1 MAGELRVPS
10 AIEDVIAK
18 YERGGP
24 CQELEVYGALAA
36 ARKMLV
42 NPPEPDNLGAWA
54 EVIGFNLIPNNREHN
69 PSPWQTYFGPIASG
83 TKEDG
88 SVFYSPDIREAEPSV
103 LFHWAQRARTITH
116 PVLKARYADLTWDM
130 SRAIAKT
137 NPDPDMARIAIDS
150 YLESLTKKL
159 RSDEHSGFEAA
170 IRALDLAI
178 TINDIPRRDAA
189 RTAVLL
195 LHRQA
200 MDIGKRMWW
209 KAWDRLIEEKRAGM
223 TDGERDALVADLE
236 SVVTRCSSP
245 DPSVFDPHST
255 ENAARR
261 LIKYYNKRGKQ
272 DQARRLHEVIGKT
285 FEKFASLGD
294 ALLASTVLQ
303 TAVNAYRDAGVQT
316 ESRRVRITMEEKIAE
331 SHNLMKPI
339 KIERAIPV
347 EEMEEAVGS
356 IIGIDDVTTLARIA
370 SAFLDRRE
378 EVEKQVKQLM
388 EEAPLLGRLPQAI
401 MAEDHVAARVGAVDE
416 DLLGRVIQHATQRSA
431 LSDIWLMAALERAIE
446 THNLMPE
453 HVVGWTAQSGLF
465 TDLTLLL
472 EGVSAWYDQ
481 DYVKAIHVLV
491 PQVEVALRGIATQ
504 LQLPVTKPHPKV
516 AGASVSIG
524 MGDMLYSKEI
534 TGALGPDLT
543 LHLLAVYADPRG
555 FNLRNDMAHGLV
567 TSDRLHRGHATRII
581 HTFLVLGIWKHL
593 VEARKNSQKADH
605 HDHPGPT

>member
-1 MAGELRVPS
+1 MSGELRVPS
-10 AIEDVIAK
+10 VIAEVIVK
-18 YERGGP
+18 YDRGGP
-24 CQELEVYGALAA
+24 CEELEISGALAA

-54 EVIGFNLIPNNREHN
+54 EVIAFNLIPNNREHN

-88 SVFYSPDIREAEPSV
+88 SVFYSPDIRDAEPSV

-137 NPDPDMARIAIDS
+137 NPDPNMARIAIDA
-150 YLESLTKKL
+150 YLDSLTKKL
-159 RSDEHSGFEAA
+159 RSDEHSGFKAA

-178 TINDIPRRDAA
+178 TINDIPRCDAA

-200 MDIGKRMWW
+200 MDIGKGMWW

-223 TDGERDALVADLE
+223 TDGERDVLVADLE

-261 LIKYYNKRGKQ
+261 LIKYYNKCGKQ
-272 DQARRLHEVIGKT
+272 DQARRIHEVIGKAS
-285 FEKFASLGD
+285 EKFASLGD
-294 ALLASTVLQ
+294 ALLASAVLQ
-303 TAVNAYRDAGVQT
+303 TAVNAYRDAGKQT
-316 ESRRVRITMEEKIAE
+316 ESQRVRIAMEEKIGE
-331 SHNLMKPI
+331 SHKLMKPI

-347 EEMEEAVGS
+347 EEMERAVGS
-356 IIGIDDVTTLARIA
+356 IIGNDHATTFARIA
-370 SAFLDRRE
+370 SVFLGRRE
-378 EVEKQVKQLM
+378 EVERQVKQLM

-401 MAEDHVAARVGAVDE
+401 MAEDHVAARVGGVDE
-416 DLLGRVIQHATQRSA
+416 DLLGRVIQHATQLSA
-431 LSDIWLMAALERAIE
+431 LSDIWLMRAFEQAIE
-446 THNLMPE
+446 THQLMPE
-453 HVVGWTAQSGLF
+453 HFVGWTAQCGLF
-465 TDLTLLL
+465 TDLTFLL

-504 LQLPVTKPHPKV
+504 LRQPVTKAHPRV
-516 AGASVSIG
+516 TGVSVNIG
-524 MGDMLYSKEI
+524 MGDMLYSPEI
-534 TGALGPDLT
+534 KDALGPDLT
-543 LHLLAVYADPRG
+543 LHLLAMYSDPRG
-555 FNLRNDMAHGLV
+555 FNLRNDMAHGLLAP
-567 TSDRLHRGHATRII
+567 DRLSRGHTTRII

-593 VEARKNSQKADH
+593 VEARKNSPKAD
-605 HDHPGPT
+605 P